1 MKEKLRDIR
10 VGVIN
15 PNTQNLAGLKTGV

>member
-1 MKEKLRDIR
+1 MKENLRDIR

-15 PNTQNLAGLKTGV
+15 PNTQNLARLKTGV

>member
-1 MKEKLRDIR
+1 MKENLRDIR